1 MQIATRPG
9 FWADPTAS
17 PSKTRNIDPKHS
29 SKLSSENFGAA
40 RDQTSASDLEDWRY
54 TSSRFCAGRFREL
67 DSKEITMGSS
77 GTRFKSGINQALR
90 ANPAFELLDLE
101 PKDKSMLCRSTQN
114 RRSKTGFDSLG
125 SSMRI
130 NNEGKA
136 RNSRRTC
143 SVFQKTRQTPFK
155 DNFCFSRDMERCF
168 TPGSTRDV
176 NF

>member
-1 MQIATRPG
+1 
-9 FWADPTAS
+9 
-17 PSKTRNIDPKHS
+17 
-29 SKLSSENFGAA
+29 
-40 RDQTSASDLEDWRY
+40 
-54 TSSRFCAGRFREL
+54 
-67 DSKEITMGSS
+67 MGSS

-90 ANPAFELLDLE
+90 ANPAFELLEL
-101 PKDKSMLCRSTQN
+101 KDKSMLCRSIQN

-130 NNEGKA
+130 NNKGKA

-143 SVFQKTRQTPFK
+143 SVFQKTRQTPLK
-155 DNFCFSRDMERCF
+155 DNFCFSRDMERRF